1 MPLTLYNTLTRR
13 LAAVKPL
20 DDDHLRMYTCG
31 PTVYARAHIGNFRT
45 FVFEDIL
52 RRWCDRTFR
61 KVTHV
66 MNLTDVD
73 DKIIRN
79 AVAHHASLTEET
91 SQWIEGFFED
101 LDALGIRRAHHYPRA
116 TEYVDEMVSLIT
128 TLRERGHTYDRDG
141 SIYYRI
147 DTFPSYG
154 KLSGMKQE
162 GLIDG
167 ASGRVDADEYSK
179 DDARDFALWK
189 AVGPDEIGWDTTLGR
204 GRPGWHIECS
214 AMSSALLGPQFDLH
228 CGGIDNIFPHHE
240 NEIAQSEG
248 ATGQQFVSVWCHSA
262 HLQIEGEK
270 MAKSLGN
277 FFTVH
282 DLITEAHVQ
291 PSAIRY
297 LLAATA
303 HYRKTLSYSQE
314 ALVNAR
320 EAVER
325 WSTFATRCR
334 SMEATGTQRDVTERC
349 RSSWDAFA
357 SAMDDDLNLPEAMG
371 VVFREVR
378 ELNKYADAAPFA
390 PEEKEALLQWLAD
403 IDDILGVLPLVER
416 EQTADLSPDEQQ
428 LLDAREAAR
437 AARKWSDSDALRAQ
451 LEAAGILV
459 EDTPQGQRWRR
470 A

>member
-1 MPLTLYNTLTRR
+1 
-13 LAAVKPL
+13 
-20 DDDHLRMYTCG
+20 
-31 PTVYARAHIGNFRT
+31 
-45 FVFEDIL
+45 
-52 RRWCDRTFR
+52 
-61 KVTHV
+61 

-79 AVAHHASLTEET
+79 AIAHQASLQEET
-91 SQWIEGFFED
+91 DPWIEGFFED
-101 LDALGIRRAHHYPRA
+101 VDALGIRQAHHYPRA
-116 TEYVDEMVSLIT
+116 TEYVPQMIALIS
-128 TLRERGHTYDRDG
+128 TLRDRGHTYDRDG
-141 SIYYRI
+141 SVYYRI

-189 AVGPDEIGWDTTLGR
+189 AVGPDEIGWDTELGR

-248 ATGQQFVSVWCHSA
+248 ATGKQFVSIWCHSA

-314 ALVNAR
+314 ALGNAR

-325 WSTFATRCR
+325 WSTFAARCR
-334 SMEATGTQRDVTERC
+334 SIDATGEPRDVIERC
-349 RSSWDAFA
+349 KISWDAFQKT
-357 SAMDDDLNLPEAMG
+357 MNDDLNLPEAMG
-371 VVFREVR
+371 IVFREVR
-378 ELNKYADAAPFA
+378 ELNKYADASPFA
-390 PEEKEALLQWLAD
+390 PGEKEVLVKWIED
-403 IDDILGVLPLVER
+403 VDDILGVLPLVER
-416 EQTADLSPDEQQ
+416 EQSTGLTPEEQQ
-428 LLDAREAAR
+428 LLDARAAAR
-437 AARKWSDSDALRAQ
+437 ANRKWVESDSLREQ
-451 LEAAGILV
+451 LETVGILV